1 MDNYNWAWPCKLKIF
16 KRNLNYSFSLKYLRI
31 YAACNMK
38 LVQYPSN
45 EKFFTL
51 HSEHIFYVSYLL
63 LFIINPCSS
72 NCNYRYEFL
81 IFCSITECNLKVL
94 YSNNIQECKSLGGWL
109 HCISYMTGNKV
120 NNGLLKLAKIY
131 QNYTPLFSY
140 FLPNTR
146 YLHDT

>member
-51 HSEHIFYVSYLL
+51 HSEHIFYVSYWLP
-63 LFIINPCSS
+63 FIINLVRAQ
-72 NCNYRYEFL
+72 RYEFL
-81 IFCSITECNLKVL
+81 IFSSITKCYLKVL
-94 YSNNIQECKSLGGWL
+94 YLNNIQECKSLGGWL

-120 NNGLLKLAKIY
+120 NNGLLKLTKIY
-131 QNYTPLFSY
+131 QNYTLLFSY
-140 FLPNTR
+140 FLQTTR